1 MDLIPVSVLDVHCYD
16 RIAWGWSKMT
26 QLEAGDRVC
35 IVGGGP
41 AGSLA
46 ALHLMDEARRRDVKL
61 DVTIFEPRNFN
72 MPGPGGCNH
81 CAGLLSHHVT
91 RGLERLGLTLPS
103 DVIQARIGSYAL
115 HLNGELRQIHPSD
128 PGREILAVYRGA
140 GPRDNPFAQPVASFD
155 QFLLTAAV
163 DRGARLVPHRAVKV
177 AEGLR
182 PQVHT
187 QGESFPA
194 DLVILASGVN
204 SRSPLDLSFGY
215 RPPKTAVMAQDEV
228 PRPEGWPA
236 DRVEAFFKT
245 PPGLVFGA
253 IIPKGGF
260 LNISLLGK
268 HLPTDAVPAFV
279 ESRGHEARLPR
290 LPRSLCGCTPRVAVR
305 PAGRYYGHR
314 WVAVGD
320 AAVTR
325 LYKDGIGSAM
335 TTTGAA
341 MRAVVGRGVS
351 SGDFRRWYRPT
362 FRAVAR
368 DNLFGRILFRMWSLT
383 LERDR
388 LAEAWLRTF
397 DRESTRPH
405 EKRPLH
411 RILWGMLTGDEPYER
426 LFRRAMDP
434 SMLWSL
440 ARSLR

>member
-1 MDLIPVSVLDVHCYD
+1 M
-16 RIAWGWSKMT
+16 A
-26 QLEAGDRVC
+26 QLEAGDHVC

-41 AGSLA
+41 SGSFA
-46 ALHLMDEARRRDVKL
+46 ALQIMDEARRRQVSI
-61 DVTIFEPRNFN
+61 DVTVFEPRNFD

-81 CAGLLSHHVT
+81 CAGLLSHRVT
-91 RGLERLGLTLPS
+91 QGLAQLGLTLPA
-103 DVIQARIGSYAL
+103 DVVQARIGSYAL

-128 PGREILAVYRGA
+128 PGRTILAVYRGA
-140 GPRDNPFAQPVASFD
+140 GPRDNPISQPVASFD
-155 QFLLTAAV
+155 QFLLAAAV
-163 DRGARLVPHRAVKV
+163 DRGARLIPHRAVKV
-177 AEGLR
+177 TGDDRL
-182 PQVHT
+182 QVQT
-187 QGESFPA
+187 QGESFRA

-204 SRSPLDLSFGY
+204 SRSPLDASFGY

-236 DRVEAFFKT
+236 DRVEAFFKM

-253 IIPKGGF
+253 LIPKGGF

-268 HLPTDAVPAFV
+268 HLPTDAVSAFV
-279 ESRGHEARLPR
+279 EARGQEARLPQ
-290 LPRSLCGCTPRVAVR
+290 LPKSLCGCTPRVAVR
-305 PAGRYYGHR
+305 PARRYYGHR

-325 LYKDGIGSAM
+325 LYKDGIGSAL

-341 MRAVVGRGVS
+341 VQAAVERGIS
-351 SGDFRRWYRPT
+351 PRDFRRGYRQT

-368 DNLFGRILFRMWSLT
+368 DNFFGRLLFRMWSMT
-383 LERDR
+383 LERER

-397 DRESTRPH
+397 DRESELP
-405 EKRPLH
+405 EEQRPLH

-434 SMLWSL
+434 AMLASL